1 MKTLEHGGNLKKF
14 SRQFG
19 KKEGEILD
27 FSSNVTPLGFPESVR
42 RLYPALLDS
51 LTQYPDPSSTALRS
65 EITRHFPLFPEN
77 VIVGNGSMELL
88 ALVVRSL
95 APKRALL
102 VEPCFAEYRRLLHL
116 QGAQVKSISLREGN
130 QFSFSFKEI
139 FGALPGTDF
148 IILGHPNNPTG
159 TALPREEMRELLA
172 DCRRRN
178 IFVVIDEAFVDWCP
192 DLSVARD
199 VKDNASFIV
208 LRSLTKFYGLAGI
221 RAGYGLGSRRVIE
234 TLEARQD
241 PWSVNIVSQGLSAA
255 ALRDGDFREQ
265 SLAWFQEESAWFY
278 KELSAL
284 EGFRVFPGLANFF
297 LMKIAAP
304 LQEADSLY
312 QFCGEKGI
320 YLRLLNDFPGL
331 GASYFRIAL
340 KDRAQNEYLL
350 AAFREWAA
358 ALDKTQTPVHH
369 V

>member
-14 SRQFG
+14 ARQFG
-19 KKEGEILD
+19 KKDTDILD

-42 RLYPALLDS
+42 ELYPALLDQ
-51 LTQYPDPSSTALRS
+51 LTQYPDPSSSALRL

-77 VIVGNGSMELL
+77 VIVGNGSMKLL
-88 ALVVRSL
+88 ALVVRSF

-116 QGAQVKSISLREGN
+116 QGARVKSISLREGN
-130 QFSFSFKEI
+130 QFKFSFKEI

-148 IILGHPNNPTG
+148 LILGHPNNPTG

-178 IFVVIDEAFVDWCP
+178 IVVVIDEAFVDWCP
-192 DLSVARD
+192 DFSLARD

-221 RAGYGLGSRRVIE
+221 RAGYGLASRRVIE
-234 TLEARQD
+234 SLESGRD
-241 PWSVNIVSQGLSAA
+241 PWSVNIVAQGLSVA
-255 ALRDGDFREQ
+255 ALRDGDFRKE

-278 KELSAL
+278 KALSGL

-297 LMKIAAP
+297 LMKIAVP
-304 LQEADSLY
+304 LQEAESLY
-312 QFCGEKGI
+312 RVCGEKGI

-331 GASYFRIAL
+331 GAAYFRIAL
-340 KDRAQNEYLL
+340 KDRQQNEFLL

-358 ALDKTQTPVHH
+358 SLDKTRQPVNC